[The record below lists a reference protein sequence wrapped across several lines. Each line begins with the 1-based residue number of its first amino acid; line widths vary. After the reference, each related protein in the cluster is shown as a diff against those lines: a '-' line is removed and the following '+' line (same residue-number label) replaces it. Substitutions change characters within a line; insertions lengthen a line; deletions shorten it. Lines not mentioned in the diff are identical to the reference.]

1 MYRNC
6 CTLLLCQFDRLFGS
20 VLDTGQ
26 FQSGDLYNGAAQLL
40 RKLAYVDLVAVL
52 VHDIDHVDSHDNGNT
67 QFHQLCA
74 QI

>member
-1 MYRNC
+1 MYHNC
-6 CTLLLCQFDRLFGS
+6 CILLLCQFDCLFGS

-26 FQSGDLYNGAAQLL
+26 FQSGNLNNGAAQLL
-40 RKLAYVDLVAVL
+40 SKLCYVDLVAVL
-52 VHDIDHVDSHDNGNT
+52 VHDIDHVDSHDNGDT

>member
-1 MYRNC
+1 MYRNGC
-6 CTLLLCQFDRLFGS
+6 ALLLCQFDRFFGS

-26 FQSGDLYNGAAQLL
+26 LQCGDLNNGAAQLL
-40 RKLAYVDLVAVL
+40 RKLAYVDLVSVL

>member
-1 MYRNC
+1 MYRSC
-6 CTLLLCQFDRLFGS
+6 CTLLLCQFDCLPGS
-20 VLDTGQ
+20 ILDTGQ
-26 FQSGDLYNGAAQLL
+26 FQSGDLNNGAAQLL

>member
-1 MYRNC
+1 MYRNG
-6 CTLLLCQFDRLFGS
+6 CTLLLCQFDRFFGS

-26 FQSGDLYNGAAQLL
+26 FQSGDLNNGAAQLL
-40 RKLAYVDLVAVL
+40 RQLRNIDLVTVFIYN
-52 VHDIDHVDSHDNGNT
+52 IDHIDSHDNGDT

>member
-1 MYRNC
+1 MYRNGC
-6 CTLLLCQFDRLFGS
+6 ALLLCQFDRFLGS

-26 FQSGDLYNGAAQLL
+26 LQSGDLYNGAAQLL
-40 RKLAYVDLVAVL
+40 RKLGYVDLVAVL
-52 VHDIDHVDSHDNGNT
+52 VHDIDHIDSHDNGDT